1 VKYRNMKHVSVQIP
15 ESYLRQ
21 LDELVEKRRFPN
33 RSEAIRK
40 AILNLIIKYKVHP
53 FKLKRRMLLG

>member
-1 VKYRNMKHVSVQIP
+1 MKKKHVSVQIP

-21 LDELVEKRRFPN
+21 LDELVEKGRFPN

-40 AILNLIIKYKVHP
+40 AILNLIIKYKVQP

>member
-1 VKYRNMKHVSVQIP
+1 MKHQNMKAISVHIP
-15 ESYLRQ
+15 EPYLRQ
-21 LDELVEKRRFPN
+21 LNELVKEGKFKN

>member
-1 VKYRNMKHVSVQIP
+1 MRKRSVTVQLP
-15 ESYLRQ
+15 ESYIQ
-21 LDELVEKRRFPN
+21 LLDSLVKEGKFKN

-53 FKLKRRMLLG
+53 FRLKKRMLLG

>member
-1 VKYRNMKHVSVQIP
+1 VKYRNMKAISVHIP
-15 ESYLRQ
+15 ETYIRT
-21 LDELVEKRRFPN
+21 LDSLVREGKFKN

>member
-1 VKYRNMKHVSVQIP
+1 MKAISVHIP
-15 ESYLRQ
+15 EPYLRQ
-21 LDELVEKRRFPN
+21 LNELVKEGKFKN

-53 FKLKRRMLLG
+53 FKLKRRMMIG